1 MPRAIWKGSIG
12 FGLVNVPVSMYA
24 AVSEQ
29 DLHFHMIHTK
39 DHARIGYEK
48 VCKDE
53 GKAVPSKEIARAYEL
68 DDGSLV
74 VMDDEDFEAARAEGY
89 HAITVQDFV
98 PYDAIDPIYFERT
111 YFLGPQDEDGP
122 AAHTYELL
130 ARAMEDAGLAAVCTY
145 IFHQRENLGCLRV
158 RDGVLHLEKMYFG
171 DEVRDPDDVRPR
183 TKDKPAKRELEMARQ
198 LIDRMA
204 AKRFEPERYK
214 DTYREALLTIIKRKA
229 KGEKI
234 TARPKEEAPVTDLLA
249 ALEASLEAAQGKGG
263 SNGRGGSANGSRK
276 GPGKGSGKD
285 GDLADRSLGE
295 LRDQAAEQGIKG
307 RSKMS
312 KDELVEALS

>member
-53 GKAVPSKEIARAYEL
+53 GKPVPSKEIARAYEL

-74 VMDDEDFEAARAEGY
+74 VMEDEDFEAARADGY

-111 YFLGPQDEDGP
+111 YYLGPQDEDGP
-122 AAHTYELL
+122 AAHTYALL
-130 ARAMEDAGLAAVCTY
+130 AQAMDDARLAAVCTY

-171 DEVRDPDDVRPR
+171 DEVRDPADVRPK
-183 TKDKPAKRELEMARQ
+183 TKEKPAKRELEMARQ

-204 AKRFEPERYK
+204 AKRFEPDRYK
-214 DTYREALLTIIKRKA
+214 DSYREALLTVIERKA

-249 ALEASLEAAQGKGG
+249 ALEASLEAARGKGASGRNGGGSKRSKAKGG
-263 SNGRGGSANGSRK
+263 SGS
-276 GPGKGSGKD
+276 D
-285 GDLADRSLGE
+285 GDLADLSLGE
-295 LRDQAAEQGIKG
+295 LRDQAAEHGVKG

-312 KDELVEALS
+312 KDELVEALSA